1 MALSRTL
8 RWELDHSAS
17 SETNDKQYTLNR
29 VDNVF
34 IDLLDIMICYILLY
48 DYMVPV
54 YSVSFDVVDEVSL

>member
-34 IDLLDIMICYILLY
+34 IDLLDIMICYMIIWCQYILYLL
-48 DYMVPV
+48 MLLMK
-54 YSVSFDVVDEVSL
+54 FL